1 MKITKIKL
9 NIIAIIFVMGLLISS
24 CNNEKNSK
32 FSGIFELSYA
42 DINIKHN
49 NKKKYIIQVYDYL
62 DSDKTKNGALKNDGH
77 KALLY
82 DRNDYSGLRNG
93 NWKNQDGSLVKA
105 DTRLEGTLTVTCI
118 AENENGRCNVKNVK
132 FELSKSKDGRVI
144 GSVSEFGEPGKDVLR
159 KGETCDINYSID
171 VPEDWVEDDETNWRL
186 DIYFDDNHSL
196 W

>member
-1 MKITKIKL
+1 
-9 NIIAIIFVMGLLISS
+9 MGLLISS

-82 DRNDYSGLRNG
+82 DRNDYSGLRN
-93 NWKNQDGSLVKA
+93 DGVWNLEVE
-105 DTRLEGTLTVTCI
+105 DTYLGGTLTVTCI

-159 KGETCDINYSID
+159 KSETCDINYSID

-186 DIYFDDNHSL
+186 DIYFDDNPSL